1 MEIPAIPDFG
11 HFPLAVAPSPEIEPP
26 ITSLESFSLTVVFDF
41 DPRRGLAIG
50 EQGSHGC
57 DPGEVFHLEEGI
69 CRVIT
74 CPSGLTLDGR
84 NCLPEVSAIVV
95 VVDAIMDSSTPSNAI
110 NTTAENQELLQAR
123 LLVVVWNLLHSHNID
138 PLRLQVKAD
147 FKIENNNLK
156 TTTTLRCNC
165 DYSELIVFDNN
176 EKDADVNQEFR
187 QHTVKV
193 VRETVLGF
201 ILYNGVKANS
211 ISAEFY
217 VEKQNTSFGTHQTD
231 YVWIVYGLSETKVK
245 NNSVEIINTGKT
257 FGPNSFEVLNDTVIV
272 CEVEGEDSIPLA
284 LGIVTIVCI
293 GLSIVCLMIRIILQ
307 FCVKVFVTRPGKL
320 QFNLTVAFLLA
331 FIFLVV
337 APLTRDNYTGCVVSA
352 VVLCYGFLASFTW
365 MNVIA
370 VNTWFAFR
378 PSAAF
383 IRPEE
388 KVKSL
393 WRHVLI
399 GWGFPL
405 VFVAIAIGVDYS
417 NVKITYRPNFGGLR
431 CWFTQRI
438 ALLTYFGL
446 PIAIS
451 IILNICFYILTSLNL
466 RRAFKDK
473 KSRKTQENEQHFIV
487 YVRLF
492 VLMGFHLDIWVPLC
506 FHR

>member
-1 MEIPAIPDFG
+1 MCG
-11 HFPLAVAPSPEIEPP
+11 
-26 ITSLESFSLTVVFDF
+26 
-41 DPRRGLAIG
+41 
-50 EQGSHGC
+50 
-57 DPGEVFHLEEGI
+57 
-69 CRVIT
+69 
-74 CPSGLTLDGR
+74 
-84 NCLPEVSAIVV
+84 
-95 VVDAIMDSSTPSNAI
+95 
-110 NTTAENQELLQAR
+110 
-123 LLVVVWNLLHSHNID
+123 
-138 PLRLQVKAD
+138 
-147 FKIENNNLK
+147 
-156 TTTTLRCNC
+156 
-165 DYSELIVFDNN
+165 
-176 EKDADVNQEFR
+176 
-187 QHTVKV
+187 
-193 VRETVLGF
+193 
-201 ILYNGVKANS
+201 
-211 ISAEFY
+211 
-217 VEKQNTSFGTHQTD
+217 
-231 YVWIVYGLSETKVK
+231 IVYGLSETKVK

-293 GLSIVCLMIRIILQ
+293 GLSIVCLTIRIILQ
-307 FCVKVFVTRPGKL
+307 FCVKVFSTRPGKL

-331 FIFLVV
+331 FVFLVI
-337 APLTRDNYTGCVVSA
+337 APLTRDNHTGCVVSA

-370 VNTWFAFR
+370 VDTWFAFR

-383 IRPEE
+383 VRPEE

-492 VLMGFHLDIWVPLC
+492 VLMGFTWIFGFLSAFTDEVAIDFIFVILTSLQGVFLFVSFVCNKRVLNELKKKVNMEKHQMTNDQLTCHLKRRTIHKMLSKIVRADPKWKTLQKKKTKQNIKVTKEKKWRNSQV
-506 FHR
+506 F